1 MSHSGYRSSSFD
13 TYSTTLDLQPL
24 LSGLSGVVVATT
36 LLLIALSTLLGL
48 PFFTAPLESLAQ
60 LGDMVSLGVSSFLG
74 KSGLAKL
81 DWDKT
86 DGWGSGAGDGEGLA
100 ALAGGATQAHGKAKM
115 VRTRA
120 QAGAAGAEQH
130 FPGLLNAA
138 GNLCFLNA
146 TLQSMASLPALLAY
160 LDQLVTS
167 ADELDLSLPVTSSLL
182 ATLDALNTPSPSRP
196 QPLRP
201 VELAS
206 ALADSSPT
214 RRRLLA
220 TSEQQDAHEL
230 WLMIRDAVEDESR
243 RLVVAQERAAARGTG
258 LAEAATLR
266 AGLGIALGK
275 RRSRR
280 PETDP
285 WFWLQSQRIK
295 CFECGYVRD
304 TRHVEAELLMLNVP
318 LVAHCSLHDLLAE
331 YTKTDLISS
340 YDCRRCAMLS
350 TLARLEGQRD
360 RLALVAP
367 PPASPSTPSAARAA
381 PNPYEL
387 PPNTDEGGKSK
398 KMTASRKDRRRKVQ
412 KLVDRVKDIVDA
424 ADFEKDPGVDITM
437 DKSESAAGKVNRF
450 ARTPELLTIHLSRS
464 THYGYSG
471 AIKNSCQVTFPE
483 YLNLAPYC
491 DGADTRPRSSSADA
505 SPPDL
510 QDVYRLASLVVHYGS
525 HSFGHYVAFRR
536 RPDSTCGPSLGADDE
551 RASSSAA
558 LPDWYRISDETVD
571 PSSIYEALRANPFL
585 LFYERVRD
593 ERGVEPGS
601 AGEDEGLGTASR
613 AHEALAGG
621 ATARVVESWRAAQ
634 RREAAAVPEQ
644 EDRRSG
650 RADEASPE
658 PSDGL

>member
-1 MSHSGYRSSSFD
+1 MSHSGYRSTSFD
-13 TYSTTLDLQPL
+13 SHSTAFDLQPL
-24 LSGLSGVVVATT
+24 LGVVLATVV
-36 LLLIALSTLLGL
+36 LLIALSTFLGL
-48 PFFTAPLESLAQ
+48 PLFTAPLESLAQ
-60 LGDMVSLGVSSFLG
+60 LGDMVSLGVSSLLG
-74 KSGLAKL
+74 KGGLGKL
-81 DWDKT
+81 DWDKS
-86 DGWGSGAGDGEGLA
+86 DGWGNGAADGEGLA
-100 ALAGGATQAHGKAKM
+100 ALAGGGAQAHGTAKM
-115 VRTRA
+115 TRTRA
-120 QAGAAGAEQH
+120 QGGAAGAEQH

-146 TLQSMASLPALLAY
+146 TLQSMASLPPLLTY

-182 ATLDALNTPSPSRP
+182 ATLDALNTPSSTRP

-230 WLMIRDAVEDESR
+230 WGMIRDAVEDESR

-280 PETDP
+280 AETDP
-285 WFWLQSQRIK
+285 WFWLQSQRVK
-295 CFECGYVRD
+295 CMECGYVRD
-304 TRHVEAELLMLNVP
+304 TRHVESELLMLQVP

-331 YTKTDLISS
+331 YTKTDLISGFN
-340 YDCRRCAMLS
+340 CRRCAMLS

-367 PPASPSTPSAARAA
+367 PPASPSTTSAARAS

-387 PPNTDEGGKSK
+387 PPNTDEDGKSK

-412 KLVDRVKDIVDA
+412 KLVDRVKVIVDA

-437 DKSESAAGKVNRF
+437 DKSDSAAGKVNRF
-450 ARTPELLTIHLSRS
+450 ARTPELLAIHLSRS

-483 YLNLAPYC
+483 YLNLAPFC
-491 DGADTRPRSSSADA
+491 DGASPRPRSSSADSS

-510 QDVYRLASLVVHYGS
+510 DDVYRLASLVVHYGS

-536 RPDSTCGPSLGADDE
+536 RPDSTCGPSLGSDE
-551 RASSSAA
+551 DRASSSTA

-571 PSSIYEALRANPFL
+571 PSNIYEALRANPFL
-585 LFYERVRD
+585 LFYERVR
-593 ERGVEPGS
+593 GVEAGS
-601 AGEDEGLGTASR
+601 AGEEEGLGTSSR

-634 RREAAAVPEQ
+634 RRQAAAVPGE

-658 PSDGL
+658 PGDGL

>member
-1 MSHSGYRSSSFD
+1 MSHSGYRSTSFD
-13 TYSTTLDLQPL
+13 THSTTLDLQPL
-24 LSGLSGVVVATT
+24 LSGLAGVVLATV
-36 LLLIALSTLLGL
+36 LLLISLSHFLALPL
-48 PFFTAPLESLAQ
+48 FTAQLEALAQ
-60 LGDMVSLGVSSFLG
+60 LGDMVSLGVSSLLG

-81 DWDKT
+81 DWDKG
-86 DGWGSGAGDGEGLA
+86 DGWGDGGDGEGLA
-100 ALAGGATQAHGKAKM
+100 ALAGSAAQAHGKAKM

-120 QAGAAGAEQH
+120 KGSAAGAEQY

-146 TLQSMASLPALLAY
+146 TLQSMASLPPLLTY

-167 ADELDLSLPVTSSLL
+167 ADDLDVSLPVSNALL
-182 ATLDALNTPSPSRP
+182 ATLDALNTPSSSRP

-201 VELAS
+201 VELAT

-230 WLMIRDAVEDESR
+230 WGMIRDAVEDESR
-243 RLVVAQERAAARGTG
+243 RLVAAQERAAARGTG
-258 LAEAATLR
+258 LAEAAALH

-280 PETDP
+280 AETDP
-285 WFWLQSQRIK
+285 WFWLQSQRVK
-295 CFECGYVRD
+295 CMECGYVRD
-304 TRHVEAELLMLNVP
+304 TRHVESELLMLQVP

-331 YTKTDLISS
+331 YTKTDLISGFN
-340 YDCRRCAMLS
+340 CRRCAILS

-367 PPASPSTPSAARAA
+367 PPASSSTTPAPRAA
-381 PNPYEL
+381 QNPYEL
-387 PPNTDEGGKSK
+387 PPNTDDDGKSK

-412 KLVDRVKDIVDA
+412 KLVDRVKVIVDA
-424 ADFEKDPGVDITM
+424 ADFEKDPGPDITM
-437 DKSESAAGKVNRF
+437 DKSDSAAGKVNRF
-450 ARTPELLTIHLSRS
+450 ARTPELLAIHLSRS

-483 YLNLAPYC
+483 YLSLAPFC
-491 DGADTRPRSSSADA
+491 DGANPRPRASSDDS

-510 QDVYRLASLVVHYGS
+510 EDVYRLASLVVHYGS

-536 RPDSTCGPSLGADDE
+536 RPDSSVDGAAGSDDE
-551 RASSSAA
+551 RASSSAR
-558 LPDWYRISDETVD
+558 PDWYRVSDETVD

-593 ERGVEPGS
+593 DRHGATRPV
-601 AGEDEGLGTASR
+601 GEDEERVGTGSA

-634 RREAAAVPEQ
+634 RASAPAVPGE
-644 EDRRSG
+644 EDGRSG
-650 RADEASPE
+650 HADEASPE